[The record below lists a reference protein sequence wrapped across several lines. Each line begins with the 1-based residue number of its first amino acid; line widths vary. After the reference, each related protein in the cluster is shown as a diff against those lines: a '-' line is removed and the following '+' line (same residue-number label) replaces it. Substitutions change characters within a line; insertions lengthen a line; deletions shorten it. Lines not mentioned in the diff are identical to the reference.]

1 MPITTS
7 AKKAIRNASR
17 KYVFNVRRKRV
28 MHDTISEVRRLA
40 TAGKAADALKALPQA
55 FQSLDKAVK
64 RGVIKANAAARQ
76 KSRLVA
82 LIRKNAK

>member
-28 MHDTISEVRRLA
+28 MNDALAEVRRLA
-40 TAGKAADALKALPQA
+40 TAGQSAEALKVLPQA
-55 FQSLDKAVK
+55 FQALDKALK
-64 RGVIKANAAARQ
+64 RGVIKANAAARK

-82 LIRKNAK
+82 LIRKNSK